1 MSKNLLIIIKID
13 LLWESKPTYY
23 SKLKTIVL
31 MKLYHGTSSLNAIS
45 ILKNGFDFN
54 KVGSNY
60 GITYGKGIY
69 FTPNYET
76 ARFYAG
82 ENGIILSM
90 DVSIT
95 PYYLVKDISPNSKKK
110 IKLPRDQDY
119 NCIVSPNKDEYLILY
134 FK

>member
-1 MSKNLLIIIKID
+1 MKYK
-13 LLWESKPTYY
+13 YY
-23 SKLKTIVL
+23 PISILSN
-31 MKLYHGTSSLNAIS
+31 MRLYHGTTTAAAIS
-45 ILKNGFDFN
+45 IMGSGFDFSRAGEN
-54 KVGSNY
+54 WGT
-60 GITYGKGIY
+60 TYGKGIY

-82 ENGIILSM
+82 ENGIVLSM
-90 DVSIT
+90 NVSIT

-110 IKLPRDQDY
+110 IKLPTDQDY

>member
-1 MSKNLLIIIKID
+1 
-13 LLWESKPTYY
+13 
-23 SKLKTIVL
+23 

-54 KVGSNY
+54 KIGSNY
-60 GITYGKGIY
+60 GTTYGKGIY
-69 FTPNYET
+69 FTPNYKT

-82 ENGIILSM
+82 KNGIVLKM
-90 DVSIT
+90 DIKIT
-95 PYYLVKDISPNSKKK
+95 PYYLVKDYSPNSKKK
-110 IKLPRDQDY
+110 LKLPKDQYY